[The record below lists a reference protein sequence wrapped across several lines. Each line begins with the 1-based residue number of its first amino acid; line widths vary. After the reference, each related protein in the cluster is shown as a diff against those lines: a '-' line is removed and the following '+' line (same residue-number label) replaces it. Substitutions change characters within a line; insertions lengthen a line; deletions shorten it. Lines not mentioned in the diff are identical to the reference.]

1 MQQKTDRQTDQISEE
16 KKIVKGASQKTLI
29 VEGRVSSEDEKHV
42 CSNWTCLQREH
53 IFKIFNCPTREWVSE
68 PMNGASVAKQSA
80 AEQVS
85 GVSGANE
92 PMNVASDRVAC

>member
-42 CSNWTCLQREH
+42 CSN
-53 IFKIFNCPTREWVSE
+53 
-68 PMNGASVAKQSA
+68 
-80 AEQVS
+80 
-85 GVSGANE
+85 
-92 PMNVASDRVAC
+92 